1 MDIFIPLHHACTSLE
16 SETYIP
22 VVLDEDKADTQ
33 ETYLFLYVDERAEFD
48 LNIDQGGGKILAKP
62 ALHHAKRLNRE
73 ECDTTDAEFY
83 TARGKEIAQ
92 SLHFGSAV
100 EYLAAW
106 LNEDRKQANF
116 CNDIHAVLS
125 LDLLEKCPKWIRLD
139 LLSILESEAMKQIF
153 ATRYFIEE
161 KRENF
166 KIPSSIRT
174 VIKDSADNITDP
186 LLSKLLSD
194 VMQKPPRNS
203 DAAHKFDIQAQARI
217 KIFQNL

>member
-1 MDIFIPLHHACTSLE
+1 MNVFIPLHHACTSLE
-16 SETYIP
+16 KETYIP
-22 VVLDEDKADTQ
+22 VVLDENKADTQ
-33 ETYLFLYVDERAEFD
+33 ETYLFLHVDEHAEFD
-48 LNIDQGGGKILAKP
+48 LNIGQGGGKILAKP

-73 ECDTTDAEFY
+73 ECDTTDASFY
-83 TARGKEIAQ
+83 TKRGQEIAQ

-125 LDLLEKCPKWIRLD
+125 LDILEKCSKWMRLD

-153 ATRYFIEE
+153 AARYFVEE

-166 KIPSSIRT
+166 RIPSSIRT
-174 VIKDSADNITDP
+174 MIKDSADNITDP
-186 LLSKLLSD
+186 LLSRLLSE
-194 VMQKPPRNS
+194 VMQTPPKNS
-203 DAAHKFDIQAQARI
+203 GVAHKFDKKAQTRIQ
-217 KIFQNL
+217 IFQNL